1 MRARLATL
9 GHIVRQRLVTV
20 VHTTVVEMAFAENGC
35 RDLCAVAIRDITAI
49 GVRSIA
55 ILAVQIHAII
65 RVSA

>member
-1 MRARLATL
+1 M
-9 GHIVRQRLVTV
+9 TV